1 MYSSLGEANVP
12 SSSLKAGLIGLGVF
26 TVLCGPILGLWAY
39 ARWANRLP
47 PWRPAGPPMPS
58 PNGYTQAVALLAQLP
73 SNRYTGP
80 LPRWPD
86 GPPDQLRRVLLPARP
101 LFDRLRATFHQ
112 EWRAPLVTSFFAPPF
127 PDTARF
133 REGALFFVAGSI
145 LARSEGDLGE
155 AMQCRL
161 DAMELGSKVPR
172 GGGLDHFLGA
182 GWLAHDEGFVG
193 AERLAPVLPATA
205 IPRALARVRRIRQTW
220 PRFAEMLEGERVT
233 TLASLTELF
242 QNYQQPTPIST
253 LRYLWEQVG
262 PEVGEDR
269 SKVGEELHLW
279 LTPKRAALRNLD
291 CYFRQV
297 IARSQQP
304 VGRRPPIPLPSDAV
318 SRNFVSQD
326 TFCRTEALWWGVQAE
341 LALLEVALAVRMHRL
356 EQGRYPT
363 WLSEIRRRWL
373 PSVPRDPWGQP
384 IRYRLKQGQPMI
396 YSLGPDG
403 QDDGGQPVRPRY
415 LPGWKRGD
423 LVFGRLLTRR
433 TVSWPA
439 STRSGPGR

>member
-1 MYSSLGEANVP
+1 MKP
-12 SSSLKAGLIGLGVF
+12 SSSLKIGLIGLGVC

-58 PNGYTQAVALLAQLP
+58 PNGYTQAVARLAQLRIP
-73 SNRYTGP
+73 RADGP
-80 LPRWPD
+80 LSRWPE
-86 GPPDQLRRVLLPARP
+86 GPPDQLRRVLLPAQP
-101 LFDRLRATFHQ
+101 VLDQVRATFQQ
-112 EWRAPLVTSFFAPPF
+112 EWRAPLVTSFFGPPF

-145 LARSEGDLGE
+145 LARSEGDLGK

-161 DAMELGSKVPR
+161 DAMELGSKVSR
-172 GGGLDHFLGA
+172 GGGFSYHFLAA
-182 GWLAHDEGFVG
+182 GLVCHNAGFAG

-205 IPRALARVRRIRQTW
+205 IPSALERVRRIRRSW

-233 TLASLTELF
+233 ILASLTELF
-242 QNYQQPTPIST
+242 QDDRQPTPIST

-269 SKVGEELHLW
+269 SKVGEALRFW

-291 CYFRQV
+291 GYFRQAV
-297 IARSQQP
+297 IRSQQP
-304 VGRRPPIPLPSDAV
+304 VGRRPALLLPTDAV
-318 SRNFVSQD
+318 SRNFVSED
-326 TFCRTEALWWGVQAE
+326 TFGRTEAHWWGVQAE
-341 LALLEVALAVRMHRL
+341 LALLEVALAIRMHRL

-363 WLSEIRRRWL
+363 RISEVGRQWL

-384 IRYRLKQGQPMI
+384 IRYRLKRGQPVI

-403 QDDGGQPVRPRY
+403 RDEGGQPVRPRY
-415 LPGWKRGD
+415 LPGWKHGD
-423 LVFGRLLTRR
+423 LVFGKLLTRR

-439 STRSGPGR
+439 STRSSAGR